1 MSRNTS
7 VAHVPV
13 HSFISTMH
21 LMQSNSLM
29 SSSIQYGIV
38 ARSIPLTGK
47 VIKGF
52 LSPSPAG
59 NGLGIG
65 NPNTEFATSVTACS
79 LTSDGGTAKIVWGF
93 RNGEVAVMT
102 ALKTMDSRT
111 RSAARLIRCRVN
123 EEHEAEVT
131 HVEWDDTGSLVVS
144 AARDGRIKVW
154 DAKKV
159 RCLWTSQSFSPAICV
174 SLALRSSSHGYT
186 VFSTTDSGEIVFWSQ
201 IALANRDDPVP
212 LLPVLESPKVRI
224 PSPIRNDEGGA
235 YMPSSLHVN
244 SNFTSSGAHAFVT
257 YRSRAEFWGIVLE
270 HTSSAYRISKY
281 YSDETSGAVT
291 VLYPCPGKAN
301 EASFVIA
308 GHQMGWIT
316 VYPHVDPLYPSNA
329 NTFHL
334 VSHTSKFEAHPDG
347 SAVTALAWNSV
358 ILVTGSELGDTS
370 IFDACSFT
378 RLRVLRSPLSPSR
391 IRGIGVGAQDQ
402 AVPTSVNQILLG
414 KEGDSVVAS
423 IGDNALS
430 FKADV
435 SSIASWKH
443 GTNPKRMYVGKEKPI
458 KTVKGYEKILVDELI
473 TESLKEHDQKTQH
486 ARKTYGRERE
496 HHANLERLGLSEAEA
511 LEYVLML
518 SRDEVSGP
526 APRAG
531 EGSSRQG
538 QFNNSSSS
546 MDDAVFEREFDDIP
560 YQSAS
565 HRSLVDRV
573 PDSTNSSLHSPGTV
587 QTSDSK
593 YSNQKA
599 LIREPREASPVGE
612 HTPSSFAP
620 SVSTSPETAI
630 PSVDKGAFP
639 SISPKSSRRG
649 SRSPPKSST
658 SPSVASA
665 GYATQGAWRK
675 PLASNVVK
683 PDTSAMLSVVHPN
696 SQRAI
701 STSTRPLA
709 YGPRTSSSA
718 DEDIDEDLRLAMQL
732 SLESARDE
740 ELRRGLES

>member
-1 MSRNTS
+1 
-7 VAHVPV
+7 
-13 HSFISTMH
+13 MH

-131 HVEWDDTGSLVVS
+131 HVEWDDTGSLAVS

-174 SLALRSSSHGYT
+174 SLSLRSSSHGYT
-186 VFSTTDSGEIVFWSQ
+186 VFSTTDSGEILFWSQ

-224 PSPIRNDEGGA
+224 PSPIRNDEGAA

-329 NTFHL
+329 NTFPL

-423 IGDNALS
+423 IGDHALS

-435 SSIASWKH
+435 SSVASWKH

-473 TESLKEHDQKTQH
+473 TESLKEHGQKTQR

-538 QFNNSSSS
+538 QFSNSSSS
-546 MDDAVFEREFDDIP
+546 MEDAVFEGEFDDIP

-573 PDSTNSSLHSPGTV
+573 PESTNSSLHSPGTV

-599 LIREPREASPVGE
+599 PQIREPREASPVGE
-612 HTPSSFAP
+612 HTPSSFTP

-630 PSVDKGAFP
+630 PCVDKGAFP
-639 SISPKSSRRG
+639 SISPESSRRG

-683 PDTSAMLSVVHPN
+683 HDTSPMSSVVHPN
-696 SQRAI
+696 SQRDI

-709 YGPRTSSSA
+709 YGPRTSASA
-718 DEDIDEDLRLAMQL
+718 DEDIDEDLKLAMQL

-740 ELRRGLES
+740 ELRRGIDS